1 MAELTH
7 YTGSCHCGAVT
18 FAVDMAL
25 EGVVSCN
32 CSHCSRK
39 GFLLAFVPADQFT
52 LLSGQEALSE
62 YRFNR
67 KAIAH
72 KFCKHCGVQA
82 FSYGAMPDGAPAR
95 AINVRCL
102 DEVDIAALPI
112 QQVDGKHF

>member
-1 MAELTH
+1 MADTTH
-7 YTGSCHCGAVT
+7 YTGSCHCGAVS
-18 FAVDMAL
+18 FEVDMAL
-25 EGVVSCN
+25 DSVVSCN

-62 YRFNR
+62 YRFHR

-82 FSYGAMPDGAPAR
+82 FAYGAMPDGSPCR

-102 DEVDIAALPI
+102 DEVDIAALAV
-112 QQVDGKHF
+112 QQVDGKQF